1 MEFPLLSF
9 PPVVIPA
16 AALIYGLIHSL
27 TASTGFKHL
36 MYRLMGDWLKKY
48 YRLLYSILSVIALLP
63 VITLP
68 FLIPDKHL
76 YTIPP
81 PWIYL
86 TSLVQ
91 IASISL
97 LAYSVIQ
104 TGALQFIGIPQAFG
118 EKTKDS
124 LNTSGLYRMVR
135 HPLYTFSLLFLWLT
149 PVMTRNLALLY
160 GALTVYILIGAV
172 FEERKLLRIFGQE
185 YADYRGKTPF
195 IIPYLI

>member
-1 MEFPLLSF
+1 MELKLLSF

-36 MYRLMGDWLKKY
+36 MYRLLGDWLKKY
-48 YRLLYSILSVIALLP
+48 YRLLYSVISVLALLP

-68 FLIPDKHL
+68 ILIPDEQL
-76 YTIPP
+76 YTIPA
-81 PWIYL
+81 PWVYL
-86 TSLVQ
+86 TGLVQ
-91 IASISL
+91 IASIGL

-104 TGALQFIGIPQAFG
+104 TGALQFIGVPQALG
-118 EKTKDS
+118 QKTKEE
-124 LNTSGLYRMVR
+124 LNTGGLYQVVR

-160 GALTVYILIGAV
+160 GAFTVYILIGAI
-172 FEERKLLRIFGQE
+172 FEERKLLRTFGQDYAE
-185 YADYRGKTPF
+185 YRRKTPF
-195 IIPYLI
+195 IIPYLV